1 MEVMMS
7 TFPPVIF
14 SLSLSLSFSLSSF
27 RCPSVSLCAFSRS
40 FIHLIIHSAKFAP
53 SLLLSVVLQL
63 TSFFGFPVSCYLH
76 TPISHSLISWLLIN
90 FPSLLMG
97 RNFCIVYHSSAFFC
111 FVLNLSLP
119 LHYMFIF
126 FRLLCVSF
134 FLSFAFLLLLSN
146 QTTVLLLSSLLQ
158 CIIVINKKKPPRS
171 TIAITNVLCWC
182 HVSCSFFFFFTCQ
195 CLYKTCSQNKW
206 IFFFFKSR
214 GPRVSRNGKKV
225 FESPPNVDDGF
236 GDQS

>member
-14 SLSLSLSFSLSSF
+14 SLSLSLSSF
-27 RCPSVSLCAFSRS
+27 HCPSVSLCAFSRS

-53 SLLLSVVLQL
+53 SLLSVVLQL
-63 TSFFGFPVSCYLH
+63 TFFLAFLSHV
-76 TPISHSLISWLLIN
+76 ISIPRSPTVLSPGCQSTSPPSSWVET
-90 FPSLLMG
+90 FA
-97 RNFCIVYHSSAFFC
+97 SSIIHQLS
-111 FVLNLSLP
+111 FVLDLSLP

-158 CIIVINKKKPPRS
+158 CIIVINKKKPPF
-171 TIAITNVLCWC
+171 TIDL
-182 HVSCSFFFFFTCQ
+182 
-195 CLYKTCSQNKW
+195 
-206 IFFFFKSR
+206 
-214 GPRVSRNGKKV
+214 
-225 FESPPNVDDGF
+225 
-236 GDQS
+236 